1 MVNHAISWFEI
12 PAPNF
17 DRAVKFYSDILGI
30 KMEKSKMMGLEMGF
44 FPYQAESVSGAVV
57 TGEGCVPGDKGT
69 LIYLNGG
76 EDLNSALSKVEKA
89 GGKVLVPKTQI
100 SEEIGY
106 FAIFMDTEGNRI
118 GLHSRK

>member
-1 MVNHAISWFEI
+1 MVTHAISWFEI
-12 PAPNF
+12 PAQNF
-17 DRAVKFYSDILGI
+17 DRAVKFYSEILGI
-30 KMEKSKMMGLEMGF
+30 KMEKSKMMSFDMGF

-57 TGEGCVPGDKGT
+57 AGEGCIPGDKGT

-76 EDLNSALSKVEKA
+76 EDLNTALSKVEKA

-106 FAIFMDTEGNRI
+106 FAIFMDTEGNRV
-118 GLHSRK
+118 GLHSRE